1 MLEDFP
7 SRMSGREP
15 IRRHSPSSM
24 RTRRS
29 DSTPCMRHDT
39 IRAVSSSP
47 YLSIVIPAYCESEN
61 ILQTLENVTRALEP
75 LAIAHEIL
83 VIDDGS
89 TDGTADLV
97 SSNLARFPYVRVV
110 VNERNMGFGWSY

>member
-1 MLEDFP
+1 
-7 SRMSGREP
+7 
-15 IRRHSPSSM
+15 M

-29 DSTPCMRHDT
+29 DSTPCMRRDT
-39 IRAVSSSP
+39 ILSVSAARF
-47 YLSIVIPAYCESEN
+47 LSIVIPAYCESEN

-97 SSNLARFPYVRVV
+97 SSNLARFPHVRVL
-110 VNERNMGFGWSY
+110 VNDRNMGFGWSY